1 MIFKRVIDYL
11 WQLSDVLLFISAMV
25 VLDYTAFKIN
35 ATLGWFVISLILFVL
50 GWLVEAI
57 SERKRGG
64 S

>member
-1 MIFKRVIDYL
+1 MATFRRFN
-11 WQLSDVLLFISAMV
+11 VLLFISAMV

>member
-1 MIFKRVIDYL
+1 MIFKRIIGYL

>member
-1 MIFKRVIDYL
+1 MIFKRIIGYL
-11 WQLSDVLLFISAMV
+11 WQFSDVLLFISAMI
-25 VLDYTAFKIN
+25 VLDYTAFRVN
-35 ATLGWFVISLILFVL
+35 TTLGWFAMSLILFFL

>member
-1 MIFKRVIDYL
+1 MIFKRIIGYL
-11 WQLSDVLLFISAMV
+11 WQFSDVLLFISAMV

-35 ATLGWFVISLILFVL
+35 AILGWFVISLILFVL